1 MGFKLKFHF
10 LPVIIAL
17 DEDLRFSEGKRYIG
31 VMKKII
37 LSGST
42 VTGNLTLGNYIGA
55 IHNWRKLQDEYD
67 CLYFLAD
74 LHALTV
80 TQDPKILRE
89 RIYSFFAQY
98 LALGLDPDK
107 NVIFIQ
113 SHVHEHAELA
123 WIFTC
128 LTPMGYL
135 NRMTQYKEK
144 AEKHV
149 KNINAGLFT
158 YPVLMAADILLYQ
171 ADLVPVGEDQRQHLE
186 LCRDVVGFFDR
197 AYAKGVFKMPEAF
210 IPKAGARIMSLQD
223 PTKKMSKSDE
233 NEKNYISVIEDPK
246 KIEKKIKSAATD
258 SGTEIKFDMESKA
271 GISNL
276 LTIYSVLS
284 GKTVQQLEQEYEGK
298 MYGHLKVDLADLVT
312 ETLSPVRAR
321 YEELMKDRS
330 YLDQLMKSGAEKAQA
345 RAAKTLHMAYEAVGL
360 VRRRV

>member
-1 MGFKLKFHF
+1 
-10 LPVIIAL
+10 
-17 DEDLRFSEGKRYIG
+17 
-31 VMKKII
+31 MKKTI

-55 IHNWRKLQDEYD
+55 INNWKQLQDEYD

-98 LALGLDPDK
+98 LALGLDPQK
-107 NVIFIQ
+107 NIIFVQ
-113 SHVHEHAELA
+113 SQVHEHAELS
-123 WIFTC
+123 WILTC

-135 NRMTQYKEK
+135 NRMTQFKEK
-144 AEKHV
+144 AEKHE

-186 LCRDVVGFFDR
+186 LARDIVGFFDR
-197 AYAKGVFKMPEAF
+197 AYVPGVLKMPEAH
-210 IPKAGARIMSLQD
+210 IPKTGARIMSLQD

-233 NEKNYISVIEDPK
+233 NEKNFVAVIDDPK

-258 SGTEIKFDMESKA
+258 SGTEIKFDSENKA
-271 GISNL
+271 GVSNL

-284 GKTVQQLEQEYEGK
+284 GKSIAQLENDYVGK
-298 MYGHLKVDLADLVT
+298 MYGHLKVDLAEVVI
-312 ETLSPVRAR
+312 ETLKPVREK
-321 YEELMKDRS
+321 YDDLMKNRDH
-330 YLDQLMKSGAEKAQA
+330 LDTLMKQGAERAQA
-345 RAAKTLHMAYEAVGL
+345 RARKTLEKVYETSGL
-360 VRRRV
+360 VLRK